1 MDLLNQTLGKYKLTK
16 FIGEGGMASVYEGT
30 HMFLGTKAAVKVL
43 NPLLAKN
50 EQIRQRFQNEAAFM
64 ATLDH
69 PNITRVIDFENTDQG
84 LAIVMELLEG
94 LDLNELIKRNG
105 PISDATLLRF
115 LNQFLDASGYA
126 HCALR
131 HQTSKYLYS

>member
-1 MDLLNQTLGKYKLTK
+1 MELLNQTVGKYKLTK

-50 EQIRQRFQNEAAFM
+50 EQFRQRFQNEAAFM

-69 PNITRVIDFENTDQG
+69 PNITRVIDFENTEHG
-84 LAIVMELLEG
+84 LAIIMELLEG
-94 LDLNELIKRNG
+94 LDLNERIKRNG
-105 PISDATLLRF
+105 PMSDA
-115 LNQFLDASGYA
+115 
-126 HCALR
+126 AL
-131 HQTSKYLYS
+131 